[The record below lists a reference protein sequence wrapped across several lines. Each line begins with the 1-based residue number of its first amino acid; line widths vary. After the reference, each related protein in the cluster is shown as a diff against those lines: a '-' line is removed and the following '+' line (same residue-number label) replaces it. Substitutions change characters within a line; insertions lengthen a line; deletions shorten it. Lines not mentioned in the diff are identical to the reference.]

1 MAVEPYVTFRDDI
14 EKYIDQY
21 YSKGEEAQQAATEI
35 EGFNVDEQIVEEDLE
50 IKNAPVVR
58 LIDSI
63 ISQAIKTRTSDI
75 HIEPFEKVV
84 RVRFRVDGTLVE
96 NMQLKANA
104 HSAIATRIKIMS
116 GLDIAE
122 RRIPQDGRIETTI
135 DGKEVDMRVS
145 VLPTVFGEK
154 IVIRILS
161 RNATL
166 LSKEELGFSPTN
178 QKLFEDIL
186 KAPEGIILLTGPT
199 GSGKTTTLYT
209 ALRELN
215 DVGKNII
222 TVEDPV
228 EYRLEG
234 VNQVQVIHKD

>member
-1 MAVEPYVTFRDDI
+1 
-14 EKYIDQY
+14 
-21 YSKGEEAQQAATEI
+21 
-35 EGFNVDEQIVEEDLE
+35 
-50 IKNAPVVR
+50 
-58 LIDSI
+58 
-63 ISQAIKTRTSDI
+63 
-75 HIEPFEKVV
+75 
-84 RVRFRVDGTLVE
+84 
-96 NMQLKANA
+96 
-104 HSAIATRIKIMS
+104 MS

-135 DGKEVDMRVS
+135 DGKEVDMQVS

-234 VNQVQVIHKD
+234 VNQVQVNNKARVLPWPVAAPTFSARLWVP

>member
-1 MAVEPYVTFRDDI
+1 M
-14 EKYIDQY
+14 
-21 YSKGEEAQQAATEI
+21 
-35 EGFNVDEQIVEEDLE
+35 
-50 IKNAPVVR
+50 
-58 LIDSI
+58 
-63 ISQAIKTRTSDI
+63 
-75 HIEPFEKVV
+75 
-84 RVRFRVDGTLVE
+84 
-96 NMQLKANA
+96 
-104 HSAIATRIKIMS
+104 
-116 GLDIAE
+116 
-122 RRIPQDGRIETTI
+122 
-135 DGKEVDMRVS
+135 
-145 VLPTVFGEK
+145 
-154 IVIRILS
+154 S

-199 GSGKTTTLYT
+199 GSRKTTTLYT

-234 VNQVQVIHKD
+234 VNQVQVNNKAGLTFASGLRSILRQDPDIVLLGEIRDEETASITAPYRASDVYALCLFCFQGPEP